1 MDIQTDFGR
10 RVFGAAAIALGV
22 AGLYYRDFAT
32 AWQPV
37 PPETPGYKVLAI
49 AGAVLFLASG
59 LAQQSK
65 RWSRYGAAVCAFL
78 YAIFTL
84 LWARRVIGFPQIFAT
99 WGGTAEELALVAAS
113 VAVIVRHTPIG
124 DELRTSL
131 LRLCTATFG
140 VCAIAFGFN
149 HFFNMSI
156 TASMVPSW
164 IPPSQ
169 WFWALATGLVHVVGG
184 IALLSGFF
192 ARPGSRLLVAMY
204 ILFGIVIWAPRLAT
218 DPGLPITWTGNA
230 VNLALIGAAWIIAE
244 TVEILLATRRTS
256 SPPADLEASSSA

>member
-1 MDIQTDFGR
+1 VDIQTDLGR
-10 RVFGAAAIALGV
+10 RVFGAAAIALGL

-32 AWQPV
+32 VWQPV
-37 PPETPGYKVLAI
+37 PAETPGYKALAI
-49 AGAVLFLASG
+49 AAALLFLASG
-59 LAQQSK
+59 LALQSK
-65 RWSRYGAAVCAFL
+65 RWSRFGAAVCALL
-78 YAIFTL
+78 YAIFTI
-84 LWARRVIGFPQIFAT
+84 LWARRIIGFPQIFAT

-113 VAVIVRHTPIG
+113 VAVIVRHSPIG
-124 DELRTSL
+124 DERRTIL

-149 HFFNMSI
+149 HFFNMTI

-169 WFWALATGLVHVVGG
+169 WFWALATGLVHVAGG

-192 ARPGSRLLVAMY
+192 ARPGSRLLVVMY
-204 ILFGIVIWAPRLAT
+204 IVFGVVIWAPRLAT

-244 TVEILLATRRTS
+244 TVEMLVATRRLP
-256 SPPADLEASSSA
+256 SPAGDVEASSPA